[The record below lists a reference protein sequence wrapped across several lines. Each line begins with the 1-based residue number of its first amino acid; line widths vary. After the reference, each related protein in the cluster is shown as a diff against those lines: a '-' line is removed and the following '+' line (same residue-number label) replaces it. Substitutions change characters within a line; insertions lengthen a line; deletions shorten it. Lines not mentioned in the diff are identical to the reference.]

1 MVVILGLLPQ
11 GWQLIGLLIVNMYF
25 VMPKKASQASV
36 QSLLL
41 AFLATTLYQYKTRPQ
56 DWFEVCGQIC
66 EDIGDRLRLRLTKA
80 IKGQNS

>member
-1 MVVILGLLPQ
+1 MMVVILGLLPQ

-41 AFLATTLYQYKTRPQ
+41 AFLATTLYQYK
-56 DWFEVCGQIC
+56 
-66 EDIGDRLRLRLTKA
+66 
-80 IKGQNS
+80 KGHRTGSRSAARFVKILVTD